1 MTMPMNDNLARARVR
16 LKRSALLT
24 STFTIFGFI
33 VSLTLI
39 FLVPSATVL
48 IILGTV
54 AWILLGVALSA
65 AYLAFIAMY
74 DANAATDHINCKIAE
89 LEKQVA
95 AQKAG
100 LDAIANQYTTLRT
113 NVFDQLKIDS
123 RRNEVRLDTL
133 DDEIWKVG
141 QSMETLVAEQRR
153 ARHATKAGRFQEDE
167 HKHMVDQVSDE

>member
-1 MTMPMNDNLARARVR
+1 MPMNDNLARARVR
-16 LKRSALLT
+16 LKRSALLA

-33 VSLTLI
+33 VSLALM
-39 FLVPSATVL
+39 FMVPSATVL

-54 AWILLGVALSA
+54 AWILLGVAVSA

-74 DANAATDHINCKIAE
+74 DANAAADRLNCKIVE
-89 LEKQVA
+89 LEKHIA

-113 NVFDQLKIDS
+113 NLFDQLKIDS

-133 DDEIWKVG
+133 DDEIRKSC
-141 QSMETLVAEQRR
+141 QSLEIVVAEQRR
-153 ARHATKAGRFQEDE
+153 ARHRTKAGGFQEDE